1 MENNMAQIQQNGSD
15 VTGNYFQ
22 GTSTKN
28 KGGSVVSGGA
38 SSQELSIR
46 SSNNASVG
54 VFGSTVI
61 NSSVVGNTK
70 ALSSGTFSHNH
81 VKPLT
86 VGVTSELAGINN
98 INAFKAS
105 NNTNKSVNKLESII
119 TNNTAFLFRNNGFSV
134 STNKYV
140 GTVIGENNSF
150 GSDNSSNINS
160 SISNKVAY
168 KVGKKRPITANRV
181 ENYVSTPEIS
191 PNPTPTPSSSS
202 SNTSPTPTPTVT
214 LTPSVSPIGLVSTNS
229 ANYNNCAGR
238 PSSVGTNGRSS
249 YYGTYDMSGN
259 IWEWLETGTDA
270 NSKVLR
276 GGNYDYDASY
286 IASSARNYT
295 DKTSA
300 NDFFGFRIASSSL
313 PSVYPNMVLVGDI
326 NNSADSSGYGAISYQ
341 YYIGRY
347 EVTNSDYTEF
357 LNAVAQT
364 DSNGLYNNSMNS
376 LSVGGITRTGSVG
389 SYQYAAKT
397 NMGNKPVN
405 FVSWAD
411 CARYCNWLCNNKPS
425 GAQTSSTTENGA
437 YDMSQSNP
445 SRNNNAVVFM
455 PTENEW
461 YKAAFYKGGSTSA
474 GYWLYATQ
482 SNAAPNCVSVNIS
495 GDGIPV

>member
-1 MENNMAQIQQNGSD
+1 
-15 VTGNYFQ
+15 
-22 GTSTKN
+22 
-28 KGGSVVSGGA
+28 
-38 SSQELSIR
+38 
-46 SSNNASVG
+46 
-54 VFGSTVI
+54 
-61 NSSVVGNTK
+61 
-70 ALSSGTFSHNH
+70 
-81 VKPLT
+81 
-86 VGVTSELAGINN
+86 
-98 INAFKAS
+98 
-105 NNTNKSVNKLESII
+105 
-119 TNNTAFLFRNNGFSV
+119 
-134 STNKYV
+134 
-140 GTVIGENNSF
+140 
-150 GSDNSSNINS
+150 
-160 SISNKVAY
+160 
-168 KVGKKRPITANRV
+168 
-181 ENYVSTPEIS
+181 
-191 PNPTPTPSSSS
+191 
-202 SNTSPTPTPTVT
+202 
-214 LTPSVSPIGLVSTNS
+214 
-229 ANYNNCAGR
+229 
-238 PSSVGTNGRSS
+238 
-249 YYGTYDMSGN
+249 
-259 IWEWLETGTDA
+259 
-270 NSKVLR
+270 
-276 GGNYDYDASY
+276 
-286 IASSARNYT
+286 
-295 DKTSA
+295 
-300 NDFFGFRIASSSL
+300 
-313 PSVYPNMVLVGDI
+313 MVLVGDI

>member
-1 MENNMAQIQQNGSD
+1 MAQVQQNGSE

-38 SSQELSIR
+38 AALELSIR
-46 SSNNASVG
+46 SSRNTSVG
-54 VFGSTVI
+54 VFGSTVT
-61 NSSVVGNTK
+61 NSDVLGNTK
-70 ALSSGTFSHNH
+70 AISSGTFSHNH
-81 VKPLT
+81 IKPLSA
-86 VGVTSELAGINN
+86 GVTSELAGINN
-98 INAFKAS
+98 INAFKPS
-105 NNTNKSVNKLESII
+105 NNTNKSVNKLENII
-119 TNNTAFLFRNNGFSV
+119 TNNTSFLFRNNGFNV
-134 STNKYV
+134 SINKYI
-140 GTVIGENNSF
+140 GTVSGENDSF

-160 SISNKVAY
+160 SISNKVIY
-168 KVGKKRPITANRV
+168 KIAKKRPIIDNLV
-181 ENYVSTPEIS
+181 ENFVSTPAI
-191 PNPTPTPSSSS
+191 TATPSSSS
-202 SNTSPTPTPTVT
+202 LNISPTPTPTIT
-214 LTPSVSPIGLVSTNS
+214 LTPSVSSVSLVSTNS
-229 ANYNNCAGR
+229 ANYNNCAGK

-270 NSKVLR
+270 NNKVLR
-276 GGNYDYDASY
+276 GGNYNYDSSY

-300 NDFFGFRIASSSL
+300 NDFFGFRIASSAL

-347 EVTNSDYTEF
+347 EVTNNDYVEF

-364 DSNGLYNNSMNS
+364 DSNGLYNSSMNS

-397 NMGNKPVN
+397 NMGNKPIN

-411 CARYCNWLCNNKPS
+411 CARYCNWLCNDKPS
-425 GAQTSSTTENGA
+425 GSQTSSTTENGA
-437 YDMSQSNP
+437 YDMSLSNP
-445 SRNNNAVVFM
+445 SRNNNAVIFI